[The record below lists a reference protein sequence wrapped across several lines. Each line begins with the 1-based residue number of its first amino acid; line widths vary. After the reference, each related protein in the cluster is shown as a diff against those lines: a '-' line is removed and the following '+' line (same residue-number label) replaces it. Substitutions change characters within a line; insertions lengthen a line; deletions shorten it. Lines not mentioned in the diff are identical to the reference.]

1 LTAPTIECKN
11 SSASEAPNPGRHHVG
26 TPGDI
31 ISECPG
37 DFVGIRTL
45 LNHIPALAS
54 AFFGGVLLY
63 LSIYLPVQSIIF
75 PTILAG
81 VGTMAL
87 AYSYG
92 TLRQMTR

>member
-37 DFVGIRTL
+37 DFVGIRTKRRPL
-45 LNHIPALAS
+45 DAAS
-54 AFFGGVLLY
+54 WWG
-63 LSIYLPVQSIIF
+63 
-75 PTILAG
+75 AG
-81 VGTMAL
+81 YMVIGTESEF
-87 AYSYG
+87 YSA
-92 TLRQMTR
+92 TTQDRFQRE